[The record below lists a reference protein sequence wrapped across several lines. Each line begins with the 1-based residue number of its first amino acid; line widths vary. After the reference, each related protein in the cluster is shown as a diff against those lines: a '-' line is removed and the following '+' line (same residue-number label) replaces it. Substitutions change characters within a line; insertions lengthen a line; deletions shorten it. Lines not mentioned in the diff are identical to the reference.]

1 MKVTRTSIITG
12 ITRTVD
18 LPITFD
24 QLLRYEKG
32 ELLQNVFP
40 DLTPNQREFIKT
52 GITEN
57 EWDETFKNKKNENN
71 DK

>member
-1 MKVTRTSIITG
+1 MKVTRKSIITNVV
-12 ITRTVD
+12 RTID

-40 DLTPNQREFIKT
+40 NLTPSQREFIKT
-52 GITEN
+52 GITDN
-57 EWDETFKNKKNENN
+57 EWNETFNEEN
-71 DK
+71 